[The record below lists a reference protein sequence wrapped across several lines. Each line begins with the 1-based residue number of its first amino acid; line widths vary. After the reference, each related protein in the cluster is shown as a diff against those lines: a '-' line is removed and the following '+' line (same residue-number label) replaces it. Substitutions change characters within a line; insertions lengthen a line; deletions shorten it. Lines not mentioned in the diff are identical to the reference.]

1 MESEIKTVVDGEA
14 SESDEEE
21 EEQVVEKVLKTW
33 QTWVP
38 KMNMY
43 FNSYDVCIQSEV
55 FWIQGTRIVWLFF
68 LFVHL

>member
-21 EEQVVEKVLKTW
+21 EEEVVEKVLKTW

-43 FNSYDVCIQSEV
+43 FNSYDHMHSI
-55 FWIQGTRIVWLFF
+55 WNL
-68 LFVHL
+68 